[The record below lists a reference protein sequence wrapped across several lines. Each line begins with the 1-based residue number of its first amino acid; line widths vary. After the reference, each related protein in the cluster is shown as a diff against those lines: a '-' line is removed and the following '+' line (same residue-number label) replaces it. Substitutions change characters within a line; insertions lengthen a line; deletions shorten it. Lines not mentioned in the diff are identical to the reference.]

1 MAVPVRLV
9 EPVHPRQGREFEF
22 ELVDGVPAVG
32 VGSVHALGL
41 GETVG
46 CLDKALSSECAT
58 VWMRV
63 LVAPPRTPRPGCDA

>member
-1 MAVPVRLV
+1 VAVPVRLV
-9 EPVHPRQGREFEF
+9 EPVHPRQGREFE
-22 ELVDGVPAVG
+22 LVDGVPVVG